1 MIMKKI
7 LFSVVCLMMV
17 GMQSVMAQIG
27 IAALHHEGKVTVFG
41 EDKLAN
47 AIEASVEGDSIYL
60 SEGHFLGNITVN
72 KAIHLIGSGQ
82 GTIIDGDVTI
92 SIDNTPT
99 LEGYL
104 LTGMHII
111 GDIIP
116 DKSLNGLRISLCYF
130 TNYGR
135 LKSGNASDRITV
147 SDLYIER
154 SHCTKTMYLGE
165 VESGNLYSC
174 KIYQVYNYYQT
185 GRTTLNHCNFY
196 SDHHPGNSSI
206 GYFAINCIFR
216 GQMTTYNSYQ
226 NCLSGWS
233 ANPSTAENCWP
244 AGSNGRIDGV
254 ELLDDNLNC
263 SLSDEELRTRGYIAT
278 DGSVVGITGGDA
290 PFTLDL
296 ATPKVLEHHIEV
308 DKATRKL
315 NVTLKVGVE

>member
-1 MIMKKI
+1 MKK
-7 LFSVVCLMMV
+7 LFLLVVCLMMV

-116 DKSLNGLRISLCYF
+116 NKSLNGLRISLCYF

-135 LKSGNASDRITV
+135 NVSGSSSDRITV

-154 SHCTKTMYLGE
+154 SHCTKNMYLNE
-165 VESGNLYSC
+165 VEGGNLYSC
-174 KIYQVYNYYQT
+174 KIYNVYCHNET

-196 SDHHPGNSSI
+196 TDSNSGQI

-216 GQMTTYNSYQ
+216 GQMSAYNSYQ
-226 NCLSGWS
+226 NCLSGNG

-244 AGSNGRIDGV
+244 AGSSGKIDGV

-315 NVTLKVGVE
+315 NVTLRVGVE

>member
-1 MIMKKI
+1 MKK
-7 LFSVVCLMMV
+7 LFLLVVCLMMV
-17 GMQSVMAQIG
+17 GMQSVKAQVG
-27 IAALHHEGKVTVFG
+27 IAALHHEGKVTIFG

-99 LEGYL
+99 LVGYL

-116 DKSLNGLRISLCYF
+116 NKSLNGLRISLCYF

-135 LKSGNASDRITV
+135 DKSGNASDRITV

-154 SHCTKTMYLGE
+154 SHCTKKMYLGE

-174 KIYQVYNYYQT
+174 KIYQVYNFYQT

-196 SDHHPGNSSI
+196 SDYNPGTGQI
-206 GYFAINCIFR
+206 GYFAINCIIR
-216 GQMTTYNSYQ
+216 DGMSTYNSYQ

-233 ANPSTAENCWP
+233 TNPSTAENCWP
-244 AGSNGRIDGV
+244 AGSGGKIDGV

-315 NVTLKVGVE
+315 NVTLRVGVE

>member
-17 GMQSVMAQIG
+17 GMQSVKAQVG
-27 IAALHHEGKVTVFG
+27 IAALHHEGKVTIFG
-41 EDKLAN
+41 EDKIAS
-47 AIEASVEGDSIYL
+47 AIEASVDGDSIYL
-60 SEGHFLGNITVN
+60 SEGHFLGNITIN

-99 LEGYL
+99 LVGYL

-116 DKSLNGLRISLCYF
+116 NKSLNGLRISQCYF
-130 TNYGR
+130 ANYGR
-135 LKSGNASDRITV
+135 GNIGGDSSNRITV
-147 SDLYIER
+147 SDLYVER
-154 SHCTKTMYLGE
+154 SHCTSHFYLGE
-165 VESGNLYSC
+165 VEGGNLYSS
-174 KIYQVYNYYQT
+174 KIYHVYTDRPT

-196 SDHHPGNSSI
+196 QDNNFGDI

-216 GQMTTYNSYQ
+216 GQMSADNSYQ
-226 NCLSGWS
+226 NCLSGMS

-244 AGSNGRIDGV
+244 AGSNGKIDGV
-254 ELLDDNLNC
+254 DLLDDNLNC

-290 PFTLDL
+290 PFTLNL
-296 ATPKVLEHHIEV
+296 ATPKVLEHNIEV

-315 NVTLKVGVE
+315 NVTLKVGIE